1 MNSKK
6 DKFRNERRRA
16 FTRNFSKYC
25 IDRYILI
32 DNELMDENKQNDFV
46 NKVNETLWL
55 AIQEVNMLVED
66 RLLPFVHVKRVRVVD
81 NKLRIVVN
89 DYECP
94 RKLTDYD
101 EAEELNL
108 NDVSHLL
115 IFKPLSPQRHIMHG
129 DKLIPGNAR
138 MLLDDNELVGA
149 AADIFLDIAMFNSYS
164 FLVDMTSEKKQ
175 QFSNEKFSY
184 YRQEKLDSYYEIDET
199 APPAYFSFAFYARET
214 VRSIDFDRYVWIWNK
229 FISTH
234 YGDKSD
240 VHDLPYDHI
249 KKYYRDKD
257 NLEGCYLTSSFWN
270 QQTAGAKLLLRIN
283 REPNTNERKQ
293 MICAYFG
300 IKPFRLGAVKI
311 VPINEYYK
319 PFIQKQLAELYITAF
334 KVIV

>member
-6 DKFRNERRRA
+6 DKFRNEPRRA
-16 FTRNFSKYC
+16 FTRNFSKYV

-46 NKVNETLWL
+46 NKVNEALWF

-66 RLLPFVHVKRVRVVD
+66 RLVPFVHVKRVRMVD

-94 RKLTDYD
+94 RKLSDYD

-108 NDVSHLL
+108 EDVSHLL
-115 IFKPLSPQRHIMHG
+115 NFKPLSPHRHVMLG

-138 MLLDDNELVGA
+138 MLLDENELVGA
-149 AADIFLDIAMFNSYS
+149 AADIFLDIAMFHSYS
-164 FLVDMTSEKKQ
+164 FLDGMTLEKKKE
-175 QFSNEKFSY
+175 FSNEKFAY
-184 YRQEKLDSYYEIDET
+184 YRQEELDSYYEIDENI
-199 APPAYFSFAFYARET
+199 PPTYFSFAFYARET
-214 VRSIDFDRYVWIWNK
+214 VKFIDFDRYVWIWNE

-234 YGDKSD
+234 FSD
-240 VHDLPYDHI
+240 ESDIHDSPDEHI
-249 KKYYRDKD
+249 KKYYRDRD
-257 NLEGCYLTSSFWN
+257 NLEGCYLTSSFWDR
-270 QQTAGAKLLLRIN
+270 QAAGAKLLLRIN

-293 MICAYFG
+293 MICTYFG
-300 IKPFRLGAVKI
+300 IKPFHVGAVKI
-311 VPINEYYK
+311 VPLNEYYK
-319 PFIQKQLAELYITAF
+319 PFVQKQLAELYITAF